1 MGGAGYFLRR
11 PFFLR
16 VRRAE
21 VLTLSRTLVP
31 LMVKVFLW
39 TLGLKT
45 LRVLRWENETL

>member
-1 MGGAGYFLRR
+1 MVFDGYLMR

-21 VLTLSRTLVP
+21 VETFTFTFSP
-31 LMVKVFLW
+31 LMIKVFLW

-45 LRVLRWENETL
+45 LRVFLWEKETL